1 MSNKGKNHSKKWL
14 ISRLKTSGSKKR
26 WAYSED
32 YADERNSKRRKDW
45 ENLPSIEGIGR
56 AFQFYNG
63 RINYGLLVRFLRGKV
78 GGHWPDIYEEI
89 MERIPTNLS
98 QYKDCVDLFVAQ
110 EVVHT
115 EDGLWDKGSQK
126 LVLVPEEDMKFPF
139 MAYNHKKF
147 YVDPDTQRLCQVHIS
162 FNKHQTKDLDR
173 DELRAFREEEQ
184 KEKQIAKAC
193 KKSSMTEEEFRDVL
207 NQSQKKS

>member
-1 MSNKGKNHSKKWL
+1 MSNKGKDHSKKWL

-32 YADERNSKRRKDW
+32 YADERNSKKRKDW
-45 ENLPSIEGIGR
+45 DNLPAKESMGK
-56 AFQFYNG
+56 AFQFYNS

-89 MERIPTNLS
+89 LERIPTNLS
-98 QYKDCVDLFVAQ
+98 QYKECVDWFVAQ

-115 EDGLWDKGSQK
+115 EDGLWDKASQK
-126 LVLVPEEDMKFPF
+126 LVSVPKEEMKFPF
-139 MAYNHKKF
+139 MAYNAKEF
-147 YVDPDTQRLCQVHIS
+147 YVDPDTQQLCRVHVS

-184 KEKQIAKAC
+184 KQKREAKASR
-193 KKSSMTEEEFRDVL
+193 KDRLTDDEFKDVL
-207 NQSQKKS
+207 NQSRRKS